1 MNKFKG
7 TAAMLAASIIWGL
20 AFSAQSSGMKF
31 VAPML
36 FVMLRSIAGV
46 LALGCVIMLLD
57 YFKYRKLSVFG
68 AAVDRQSRKNLIVGG
83 VLCGMMIAAASTLQ
97 QFGLQSTTAGK
108 SGFLTALYII
118 IVPVMGIFFKRK
130 TNFMLY
136 LAVILALCGTYI
148 LCGSIGQIKAGDIF
162 LIGCAFA
169 FALHIM
175 VIDFYAPKCDCV
187 RLSCVQFTAAAIFAA
202 IGSLLCR
209 EAWIF
214 EKIAASLPFWI
225 FCGIGSSAI
234 AFTLQMYAQ
243 KYLHPVTASLLMSLE
258 SVFAVLGG
266 RLFLREN
273 ISCRELLGCAVIMV
287 AVILAQI
294 PSKKQL

>member
-1 MNKFKG
+1 
-7 TAAMLAASIIWGL
+7 MLAASVIWGL

-31 VAPML
+31 VDPML

-46 LALGCVIMLLD
+46 LALVGVIILSD
-57 YFKYRKLSVFG
+57 YFKYKKLSVFG
-68 AAVDRQSRKNLIVGG
+68 TAVDRQSRKNLIIGG
-83 VLCGMMIAAASTLQ
+83 VLCGLMISAASTLQ

-118 IVPVMGIFFKRK
+118 IVPVIGIFFKRK

-136 LAVILALCGTYI
+136 MAIILALCGTYI

-169 FALHIM
+169 FAFHIII
-175 VIDFYAPKCDCV
+175 IDFYAPKCDCV
-187 RLSCVQFTAAAIFAA
+187 RLSCVQFMAAAIFTA
-202 IGSLLCR
+202 IGSLLFR
-209 EAWIF
+209 EAWIW
-214 EKIAASLPFWI
+214 EKIVASLPFWI

-266 RLFLREN
+266 RLFLKES
-273 ISCRELLGCAVIMV
+273 ISEHELLGCAVIMC

-294 PSKKQL
+294 PSRK